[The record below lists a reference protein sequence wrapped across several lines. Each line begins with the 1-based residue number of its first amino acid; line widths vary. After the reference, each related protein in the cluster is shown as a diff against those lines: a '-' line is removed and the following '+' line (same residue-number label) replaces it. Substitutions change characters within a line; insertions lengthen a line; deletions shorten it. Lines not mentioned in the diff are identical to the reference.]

1 MASAFKGD
9 LNLLKLLLTY
19 GGDIKLKNNSNMTL
33 RDWALMLKRD
43 EVLKHIENLYGKTE
57 APFSRIKNLLRFT
70 RLGLQL
76 MRTKFSHAT

>member
-1 MASAFKGD
+1 MEI
-9 LNLLKLLLTY
+9 LKLLLTY

-57 APFSRIKNLLRFT
+57 APLHASKTYCALHD
-70 RLGLQL
+70 LGC
-76 MRTKFSHAT
+76 S